1 VSFFASLLPKH
12 FAKERHMR
20 FLLLAFLSV
29 LVSCG
34 QKNPSTSVDKA
45 ERQEEYFTDVRE
57 VDLLDVAMD
66 VPVETSGSSI
76 VFRQSFSQAANG
88 VRSTCNL
95 AVTSGEA
102 YSYRLNGNTLVI
114 QTSSG
119 EKMNLNRVSG
129 EKGSIVGSW
138 AGRARSGVQLIA
150 RRLTFVSQ
158 NRLIMRTHCES

>member
-1 VSFFASLLPKH
+1 
-12 FAKERHMR
+12 MR

-34 QKNPSTSVDKA
+34 QNLSTSGDKP
-45 ERQEEYFTDVRE
+45 ERQEEYYSEVRE

-76 VFRQSFSQAANG
+76 VFGLSFSQAANG
-88 VRSTCNL
+88 VRSNCSL

-102 YSYRLNGNTLVI
+102 YSFRLDGNSLMI
-114 QTSSG
+114 QTSTG
-119 EKMNLNRVSG
+119 EKMSLKRVSG
-129 EKGSIVGSW
+129 DRGSIVGSW
-138 AGRARSGVQLIA
+138 AGKIRKGDQLIA

>member
-1 VSFFASLLPKH
+1 
-12 FAKERHMR
+12 MR

-34 QKNPSTSVDKA
+34 QNGSSSSSGNKP
-45 ERQEEYFTDVRE
+45 EGQEEYYTDVRE

-66 VPVETSGSSI
+66 VPVELNGGSI
-76 VFRQSFSQAANG
+76 VFRQSFSQSSNG
-88 VRSTCNL
+88 VRSSCNV

-102 YSYRLNGNTLVI
+102 YGYRMDGNSLVI
-114 QTSSG
+114 QTASG
-119 EKMNLNRVSG
+119 EKMSLKRVSG

-138 AGRARSGVQLIA
+138 AGRSRSGDQLIA
-150 RRLTFVSQ
+150 RRLTFVSE